1 VKNDVEEEAEDVEV
15 IEDDVDGPEVVE
27 DEDDFL
33 DEADPLPPPP
43 PAVPRLTVNP
53 LKQRDNSAAARLV
66 KLTSA
71 DILPAPDQLVALLQA
86 ARNTIKIQASVKGE
100 VRGATE
106 TQLPS
111 NGFVVVTGREES
123 SSLVSE
129 LFSSLWLFSSFFS
142 STLTT
147 GRLLLLSLD
156 DFDYF
161 FLSSWREEVTFSK
174 LLS

>member
-27 DEDDFL
+27 DEGDFF
-33 DEADPLPPPP
+33 DEADPLLPPP
-43 PAVPRLTVNP
+43 VPRLTVNP